1 MEKRAKQAVIGTL
14 LVLILILVI
23 GGITLVR
30 YLSPGREEISLADYY
45 HVPAGEVMIILD
57 DKIYEKNA
65 LLSGDQIYVDFD
77 TVVQRFNKRFYW
89 DAAEQVLIYT
99 TPTQVIKTALQD
111 TSMEIN
117 GERMETEY
125 PAVIAKNGEI
135 WLSLDFVRQYS
146 NIRYR
151 AYSAQESGEGVPQRV
166 LITSVFGDYLY
177 ADVAK
182 ATQLRTDGDRKSPIL
197 RQVAAGEKLMLL
209 DGGGSQK
216 NGYLTVMTQDG
227 VRGYVLN
234 KCVGEGYYEKLAS
247 DFETPVYT
255 SAADGKEVMLVWH
268 VVTNSTANA
277 NLSEL
282 IARTKGVTVVSPT
295 WFSIASNDG
304 AISSLADSNYVN
316 TAHDLGL
323 KVWGLIDNFSENID
337 SSAILSST
345 TARERLEKELISVA
359 LSCGLDGI
367 NIDFESL
374 SVEAGPHFIQFL
386 RELSVSC
393 RKHQLVLSVDNY
405 VPAGYNRYYDFA
417 EQGVLADYVIIMAY
431 DEHYSG
437 SEEAGSVS
445 SISYVENAIRDTKE
459 MVPAR
464 KIIMALPFYTRL
476 WKETVVDGVTILGV
490 DRTPGMK
497 DAAAILKE
505 NNAEAEWD
513 EETCQYYAEYDKD
526 GAHYRIWLEEADSL
540 GEKAKRI
547 RQAELAGIGA
557 WRLGLETE
565 DVWDVFL
572 RDGNE

>member
-14 LVLILILVI
+14 LVLILILLI
-23 GGITLVR
+23 GGITLAR
-30 YLSPGREEISLADYY
+30 YLSPGREGISLADYY

-89 DAAEQVLIYT
+89 DGAEQVLIYT
-99 TPTQVIKTALQD
+99 TPTQVIKAALQE

-117 GERMETEY
+117 GERVDTGY
-125 PAVIAKNGEI
+125 PAVIERNGEI
-135 WLSLDFVRQYS
+135 WLLLDFIGQYS
-146 NIRYR
+146 DIRYR
-151 AYSAQESGEGVPQRV
+151 AYSAQETGEGVPQRV

-177 ADVAK
+177 ADVTK
-182 ATQLRTDGDRKSPIL
+182 ETQLRTDGDRKSPIL
-197 RQVAAGEKLMLL
+197 RQVATGEKLMLL

-234 KCVGEGYYEKLAS
+234 KCVGEGYYERLAS

-255 SAADGKEVMLVWH
+255 SVADDEEVMLVWH

-277 NLSEL
+277 NLSGL
-282 IARTKGVTVVSPT
+282 IAQTKGVTVVAPT

-304 AISSLADSNYVN
+304 AISSLADSNYVS
-316 TAHDLGL
+316 TAHSLGL

-337 SSAILSST
+337 SYAILSST
-345 TARERLEKELISVA
+345 TARERLVKELISVA

-374 SVEAGPHFIQFL
+374 PVEAGPHFIQFL

-393 RKHQLVLSVDNY
+393 RKYQLVLSVDNY

-417 EQGVLADYVIIMAY
+417 EQGVLADYVVIMAY

-437 SEEAGSVS
+437 SQEAGSVS
-445 SISYVENAIRDTKE
+445 SISYVENAIKDTKE
-459 MVPAR
+459 MVPTQ

-476 WKETVVDGVTILGV
+476 WKEIVVDGVTILGV
-490 DRTPGMK
+490 ERTPGMK
-497 DAAAILKE
+497 DAADILKE
-505 NNAEAEWD
+505 NNVEAEWD
-513 EETCQYYAEYDKD
+513 EETCQYYAEYDKEE
-526 GAHYRIWLEEADSL
+526 AHYRIWLEEAHSL
-540 GEKAKRI
+540 SEKVARI

-565 DVWDVFL
+565 DVWDVFS
-572 RDGNE
+572 GSGTE

>member
-1 MEKRAKQAVIGTL
+1 MERRAKQAVIGTL
-14 LVLILILVI
+14 LVLILILLI
-23 GGITLVR
+23 GGITLAR

-89 DAAEQVLIYT
+89 DGAEQVLIYT
-99 TPTQVIKTALQD
+99 TPTQVIKAVLQE

-117 GERMETEY
+117 GERVDTGY
-125 PAVIAKNGEI
+125 PAVIERNGEI
-135 WLSLDFVRQYS
+135 WLSLEFIGQYS
-146 NIRYR
+146 DICYR
-151 AYSAQESGEGVPQRV
+151 AYSAQETGEGAPQRV

-177 ADVAK
+177 ADVTK
-182 ATQLRTDGDRKSPIL
+182 ETQLRADGDRKSPIL

-234 KCVGEGYYEKLAS
+234 KCVGEGYYERLAS
-247 DFETPVYT
+247 DFEPPVYT
-255 SAADGKEVMLVWH
+255 SVADDKEVMLVWH
-268 VVTNSTANA
+268 VVTNSAANA
-277 NLSEL
+277 NLSGL
-282 IARTKGVTVVSPT
+282 IARTKGVTVVAPT

-304 AISSLADSNYVN
+304 AISSLADSNYVS
-316 TAHDLGL
+316 TAHNLGL

-337 SSAILSST
+337 SYAILSST

-374 SVEAGPHFIQFL
+374 PVEAGPHFIQFL

-417 EQGVLADYVIIMAY
+417 EQGVLADYVVIMAY

-437 SEEAGSVS
+437 SSEAGSVS
-445 SISYVENAIRDTKE
+445 SISYVENAIKDTKE
-459 MVPAR
+459 MVPTQ

-490 DRTPGMK
+490 ERTPGMK
-497 DAAAILKE
+497 DAADILKE
-505 NNAEAEWD
+505 NNVEAEWD
-513 EETCQYYAEYDKD
+513 EETCQYYAEYDKEE
-526 GAHYRIWLEEADSL
+526 ARYRIWLEEAHSL
-540 GEKAKRI
+540 SEKVARI

-565 DVWDVFL
+565 DVWDVFS
-572 RDGNE
+572 GSGTE

>member
-182 ATQLRTDGDRKSPIL
+182 ATQLRTNGDRKSPIL

-540 GEKAKRI
+540 GEKAERI

>member
-1 MEKRAKQAVIGTL
+1 MEKRAKQAVIGTV

-23 GGITLVR
+23 GGITLAR

-45 HVPAGEVMIILD
+45 QVPAGEVMIILD

-77 TVVQRFNKRFYW
+77 TAVHFNKRFYW
-89 DAAEQVLIYT
+89 DGAEQVLIYT
-99 TPTQVIKTALQD
+99 TPTQVIKAALQD
-111 TSMEIN
+111 TSIEIN
-117 GERMETEY
+117 GERVDAKY
-125 PAVIAKNGEI
+125 PAVMEKNGEI
-135 WLSLDFVRQYS
+135 WLSLDFVGQYS
-146 NIRYR
+146 DIRYR
-151 AYSAQESGEGVPQRV
+151 AYSAKETGEGVPQRV

-177 ADVAK
+177 AEVK
-182 ATQLRTDGDRKSPIL
+182 KETQLRTDGDRKSPIL
-197 RQVAAGEKLMLL
+197 RQLAAGEKLMLL

-216 NGYLTVMTQDG
+216 NGYLTVMTEDG

-234 KCVGEGYYEKLAS
+234 KCVGEGYYERLVS
-247 DFETPVYT
+247 DFEAPVYT
-255 SAADGKEVMLVWH
+255 SVSDGEEVMLVWH

-277 NLSEL
+277 NLSGL
-282 IARTKGVTVVSPT
+282 IAQTKGVTVVSPT

-304 AISSLADSNYVN
+304 AISSLADSSYVN
-316 TAHDLGL
+316 TAHNLGL

-337 SSAILSST
+337 SYAILSST

-374 SVEAGPHFIQFL
+374 PVEAGPHFIQFL

-393 RKHQLVLSVDNY
+393 RKHNLVLSVDNY

-417 EQGVLADYVIIMAY
+417 EQGVLADYVVIMAY

-445 SISYVENAIRDTKE
+445 SISYVENAIKDTKE
-459 MVPAR
+459 MVPAQ

-490 DRTPGMK
+490 ERTPGMK

-505 NNAEAEWD
+505 NNVEAEWD
-513 EETCQYYAEYDKD
+513 EETCQYYAEYDKEE
-526 GAHYRIWLEEADSL
+526 AHYRIWLEEATSL
-540 GEKAKRI
+540 GEKVARI

-565 DVWDVFL
+565 DVWDVFS
-572 RDGNE
+572 GSETE